1 MNIDVGYMVRGST
14 DMGEPLAWDRYR
26 RDGT

>member
-1 MNIDVGYMVRGST
+1 MNIDVGYMVKGGT